1 MKKIL
6 LVILL
11 VLSSAGLTAQSAP
24 SNEAFVKPDSP
35 AEFPGGI
42 NAFNKFVSNNLV
54 LRDTTAKDLKI
65 YVSYVVDTDGG
76 VDNVMVVKDPGFGL
90 GEEAV
95 RVVKLS
101 PKWNPALK
109 DGKPVR
115 SAMVFPIRIKIEPNS
130 EAGAADDLVD
140 GIKPEFPG
148 GPRKFYELVVSKI
161 RPNKISE
168 NSAVRVVAYFIV
180 EKDGSMSNIRIE
192 GDPDHDVA
200 REIIRSLKK
209 ISTKWKP
216 GTVGGLPVRASYS
229 LPIQMTF
236 KGN

>member
-1 MKKIL
+1 MRK
-6 LVILL
+6 ILL
-11 VLSSAGLTAQSAP
+11 VLSFILAYTGARGQSV
-24 SNEAFVKPDSP
+24 SEKEKFVKPDTP
-35 AEFPGGI
+35 AEFPGGLI
-42 NAFNKFVSNNLV
+42 AFNKFVSDNLI

-76 VDNVMVVKDPGFGL
+76 VDDVVVARDPGFGL

-109 DGKPVR
+109 EGKPVR
-115 SAMVFPIRIKIEPNS
+115 FAMVFPIRIKIEPSS
-130 EAGAADDLVD
+130 ETEAVDDLVD

-161 RPNKISE
+161 RPAKIGD
-168 NSAVRVVAYFIV
+168 NSMVRVVAYFVV

-192 GDPDHDVA
+192 NDPGHSVSK
-200 REIIRSLKK
+200 EILRALKK

-216 GTVGGLPVRASYS
+216 GTVGGVPVRASYS
-229 LPIQMTF
+229 LPIQMNF